1 MVCESRVFLDLGL
14 LRYFDVS
21 TDEGILYIKAKVTHY
36 KHFGEYVAFAKKN
49 NIAQL
54 SQQAFGEILFLS
66 FFSKKKKRQQIEFPL
81 LKGHKG
87 EKMNSQSRLFVAK
100 ERS

>member
-36 KHFGEYVAFAKKN
+36 KHFGEYVAFAKK
-49 NIAQL
+49 
-54 SQQAFGEILFLS
+54 
-66 FFSKKKKRQQIEFPL
+66 
-81 LKGHKG
+81 
-87 EKMNSQSRLFVAK
+87 
-100 ERS
+100 